1 MDKVRGLQASGLVEM
16 ASYNVADVSRHK
28 CDLHRSKGPYAVL
41 LRARILSV

>member
-1 MDKVRGLQASGLVEM
+1 MVTLRGLRASALVEM

-41 LRARILSV
+41 LQARILSV